1 MPLCKP
7 SASVFHY
14 CFHYIIF
21 TSVLYC
27 LLRIWCNNWFKQLYG
42 FLNSC
47 CFTQTTCLRAWNN
60 QNQSIK
66 VTGPLLLPPPTWQS
80 RSWPILKLKQTRKSF
95 LRERIIIFLTSIYG
109 STTPFAAAEQGEGD
123 ARRRPYCA
131 CADQIP
137 KGRAKTSVVAAG
149 SKVKFHIIYVQ
160 AGLCWYGARCDVIS
174 LSVSPSTNTHVNVI
188 CI

>member
-1 MPLCKP
+1 MQAFCICFPLLFP
-7 SASVFHY
+7 LY
-14 CFHYIIF
+14 YIH
-21 TSVLYC
+21 VC

-109 STTPFAAAEQGEGD
+109 STTPFAAAEQGEED

-137 KGRAKTSVVAAG
+137 KGRAKTSVAAAG

-174 LSVSPSTNTHVNVI
+174 LSVSLSTNTHVNVI